1 MEGMAGRRKL
11 GGCRQQKGVVGNPIK
26 TPLPPCAP
34 PHLQPLLPPLK
45 EMINFLGICETNQWV
60 LVSDNASHHTKRQMP
75 SQYESWM
82 CPQAADLVRLV
93 FSLWSSSPQT
103 LISLPQGR
111 SREGGKHGVPLF
123 EQIFRLISIS
133 PCERHFPE
141 SSGILWLFGA
151 LFVVVIDAGRTPQ
164 KSQRCNRKFNR
175 CYYTSEWVSQRKRER
190 ERKKKW
196 GGGGWRGAQKV
207 LAECLSA
214 NSQYWEQRTHVLL
227 SHFPHKQLKQNKN
240 KKKRGGGQVNL

>member
-1 MEGMAGRRKL
+1 
-11 GGCRQQKGVVGNPIK
+11 
-26 TPLPPCAP
+26 
-34 PHLQPLLPPLK
+34 
-45 EMINFLGICETNQWV
+45 MINFLGICETNQWV

-111 SREGGKHGVPLF
+111 SREGGKHGAPLF

-133 PCERHFPE
+133 PCEHHFPE

-151 LFVVVIDAGRTPQ
+151 LFVVVIDAGRRPQ

-175 CYYTSEWVSQRKRER
+175 CYYTSEWVSQRKTERER
-190 ERKKKW
+190 EKKKKK
-196 GGGGWRGAQKV
+196 GGGGGTKSACWVFVIQQSVLGAENPRST
-207 LAECLSA
+207 LTLSTQTA
-214 NSQYWEQRTHVLL
+214 
-227 SHFPHKQLKQNKN
+227 K
-240 KKKRGGGQVNL
+240 KKKRGGGGGGWRQVNL